1 MYLITSYKLINFK
14 YSSIL
19 MSLQKADSGFFRLL
33 CYFFVTWC
41 KDITFITFLAQN
53 TEKIV
58 NLVDIRLSLTKPMS
72 LIQQLFSVK
81 RHVGVV

>member
-1 MYLITSYKLINFK
+1 
-14 YSSIL
+14 